1 MQRVAYQACAGFVV
15 AVVVV
20 GGCLSSAAAAL
31 ASGWSIR
38 WVRGGAFAVGLVV
51 AVGLLLAPL
60 GFARGVVWSVQRA
73 SFDGVL
79 LDVSCVSADACMG
92 VGGVGYK
99 GGPGAMSWDGR
110 RWTALNVP
118 SPPEGGMSDLRG
130 VSCTSSTACMA
141 VGTYT
146 DTAGDSQPMAVAWN
160 GASWSLLSAPGVAG
174 SALGGSASGVSCVAE
189 SACMAVG
196 GGLAADGSTLQW
208 ADWWDGSGWSRYS
221 VPTPGRV
228 AGLAS
233 VSCASSSAC
242 MAVGSYSMAGVEM
255 PFAERWDGSGWTFA
269 PMPSPAGMLG
279 AAPARVSCPSPTAC
293 VAVGTS
299 AAKTFSGALVERW
312 DGVGWSLQPS
322 AGEFPLAGVSCV
334 SATACTAVGGDQ
346 PPPAQG
352 PFAQRWDGSTWT
364 LARLPGEGMLTG
376 GVSCWSAELCTAVGG
391 LSGNVLAYRSAPASA
406 KLTGVPAACA
416 SGRFTVRVIGL
427 GISSVTWRLGSR
439 RIRGRIIARGQRYA
453 ALIRLSPGRNKLTVK
468 VRFSAAGD
476 AQARTFRQVL
486 HGCPAGR

>member
-1 MQRVAYQACAGFVV
+1 MGRAADQACAGFVA
-15 AVVVV
+15 AVVVI
-20 GGCLSSAAAAL
+20 GGCVSGAATAL
-31 ASGWSIR
+31 ASRCSIHR
-38 WVRGGAFAVGLVV
+38 VRGRASALGLVV
-51 AVGLLLAPL
+51 VASLLLAPL
-60 GFARGVVWSVQRA
+60 SSARGVVWSVQRA
-73 SFDGVL
+73 SFDGAL

-110 RWTALNVP
+110 RWTALSVP

-146 DTAGDSQPMAVAWN
+146 DTVGDSQPMAVAWN
-160 GASWSLLSAPGVAG
+160 GVSWSLLSAPGVPG
-174 SALGGSASGVSCVAE
+174 SVLGGSASGVSCVSE

-196 GGLAADGSTLQW
+196 GGLAADGSILQW
-208 ADWWDGSGWSRYS
+208 ADWWDGSGWSRYR
-221 VPTPGRV
+221 VPTPGAI
-228 AGLAS
+228 AGLDS

-242 MAVGSYSMAGVEM
+242 MAVGSYSAAGVEM
-255 PFAERWDGSGWTFA
+255 PFAERWDGSGWTFEQ
-269 PMPSPAGMLG
+269 MPSPAGMLG

-299 AAKTFSGALVERW
+299 AVKTFSGGLVERW
-312 DGVGWSLQPS
+312 DGVGWSLQPA

-364 LARLPGEGMLTG
+364 LARLPGEGLLTG
-376 GVSCWSAELCTAVGG
+376 GVSCWSAELCTAVGD
-391 LSGNVLAYRSAPASA
+391 LAGNVLAYRSAPVSA
-406 KLTGVPAACA
+406 KLTGVPAGCA
-416 SGRFTVRVIGL
+416 SSRFTVRVIGL
-427 GISSVTWRLGSR
+427 GISSVTWRLNGR
-439 RIRGRIIARGQRYA
+439 RVKGRIVAPGKRYA
-453 ALIRLSPGRNKLTVK
+453 AHIRLSPGRHKFTVK
-468 VRFSAAGD
+468 VRFAAAGD

-486 HGCPAGR
+486 RGCPAHR